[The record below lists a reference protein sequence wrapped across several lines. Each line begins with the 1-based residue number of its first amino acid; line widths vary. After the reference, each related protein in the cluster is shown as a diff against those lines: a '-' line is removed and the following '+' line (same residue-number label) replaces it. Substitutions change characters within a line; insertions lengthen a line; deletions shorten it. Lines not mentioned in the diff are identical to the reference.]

1 MRIHRLMPGVRRFL
15 LTVLALGLPLT
26 FSEPAH
32 KYDFSIRVF
41 GPGEENL
48 SVKDPYARYQWA
60 LKNDGE
66 LQYVEIKNRFEDSN
80 PELAA
85 HIDMANKLGLPAPVS
100 GPDAY
105 KQAKITARKGV
116 DINVLPAWNQ
126 YDAPSAG
133 NGSCD

>member
-1 MRIHRLMPGVRRFL
+1 MREHRLMPGVRRFL
-15 LTVLALGLPLT
+15 LAALAVGLPLAV
-26 FSEPAH
+26 SEPAH
-32 KYDFSIRVF
+32 RYDFSVRVF

-85 HIDMANKLGLPAPVS
+85 HIDMANMLGLPAPFRT
-100 GPDAY
+100 GC
-105 KQAKITARKGV
+105 
-116 DINVLPAWNQ
+116 L
-126 YDAPSAG
+126 
-133 NGSCD
+133 

>member
-15 LTVLALGLPLT
+15 LAALAVGLPLAV
-26 FSEPAH
+26 SEPAH
-32 KYDFSIRVF
+32 RYDFSVRVF

-85 HIDMANKLGLPAPVS
+85 HIDMANMLGLPAPVS

-105 KQAKITARKGV
+105 KQAKITARKGQEV
-116 DINVLPAWNQ
+116 QSIFQRVHGYLHLH
-126 YDAPSAG
+126 
-133 NGSCD
+133 

>member
-1 MRIHRLMPGVRRFL
+1 M
-15 LTVLALGLPLT
+15 T
-26 FSEPAH
+26 
-32 KYDFSIRVF
+32 
-41 GPGEENL
+41 
-48 SVKDPYARYQWA
+48 
-60 LKNDGE
+60 GE

-116 DINVLPAWNQ
+116 DINVLPAWE
-126 YDAPSAG
+126 SV
-133 NGSCD
+133 